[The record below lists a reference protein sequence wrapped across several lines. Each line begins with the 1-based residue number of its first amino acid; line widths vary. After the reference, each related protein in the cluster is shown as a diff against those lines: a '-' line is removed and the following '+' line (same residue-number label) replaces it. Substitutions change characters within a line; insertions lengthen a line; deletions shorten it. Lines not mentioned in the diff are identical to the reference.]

1 MVSLFGSREGG
12 TVLAGF
18 KSAWKPGALV
28 AAGLLLGSGAPTP
41 LRLLGLP
48 PQAIHAVEAAQ
59 PELVELGHKAFYDKS
74 LSGDGQVACVT
85 CHDPAKAF
93 SEGRPLAIGISGRH
107 GTRNAPS
114 LLNAA
119 FSAPFFWDGRRAT
132 LEAQVLD
139 PLTNGNEHGLS
150 TEALAQKA
158 EAAGYGSPAHLRE
171 ALAAYVGSLAAGDSP
186 FDRYQYG
193 GDPGALDPAQRS
205 GLLLFQGRAHCADCH
220 TLGPE
225 GASFTDGQ
233 FHAIQIEVPGVA
245 GRLAEITS
253 GLVGL
258 SPERLDQLISDDPQ
272 VAALGRF
279 AVTLDPKDIS
289 RFKTPSLRN
298 VAVTAPYF
306 HDGSAATLA
315 EALDREI
322 YYRSVGAPPVL
333 NPADRADLVA
343 FLGALT
349 SSAANT
355 ENSSQGGGR

>member
-1 MVSLFGSREGG
+1 M
-12 TVLAGF
+12 T
-18 KSAWKPGALV
+18 KALSYL
-28 AAGLLLGSGAPTP
+28 GLLLPFGVLVAGGAPAP
-41 LRLLGLP
+41 QRLLGLP
-48 PQAIHAVEAAQ
+48 ASARLSVEAQQ
-59 PELVELGHKAFYDKS
+59 PDLIELGRKAFYDKA
-74 LSGDGQVACVT
+74 LSADGQVACVT

-93 SEGRPLAIGISGRH
+93 SDGRPLAIGIGGRR

-119 FSAPFFWDGRRAT
+119 FSAPYFWDGRRAS

-139 PLTNGNEHGLS
+139 PLTNHNEHGLS
-150 TEALAQKA
+150 AEALAEKV
-158 EAAGYGSPAHLRE
+158 ERGGYGSQERLRE

-186 FDRYQYG
+186 FDRYQFG
-193 GDPGALDPAQRS
+193 GEPGALDGAQRR
-205 GLLLFQGRAHCADCH
+205 GLGLFQGRAHCAECH
-220 TLGPE
+220 TISAE

-233 FHAIQIEVPGVA
+233 FHAIQIEVPGLA
-245 GRLAEITS
+245 ARLGELTS

-289 RFKTPSLRN
+289 KFKTPSLRN
-298 VAVTAPYF
+298 VAMTAPYF

-315 EALDREI
+315 EAVDREI
-322 YYRSVGAPPVL
+322 YYRSVDAPPVL
-333 NPADRADLVA
+333 NPADRADLIA
-343 FLGALT
+343 FLAALT

-355 ENSSQGGGR
+355 DNSSQGGGR